1 MLESAEKCQ
10 FSFELMKEL
19 DGHCVSTLWD
29 GKKGLGLPN
38 YEDWARIKIFHKF
51 LRLFYE
57 AIMRFSGSLYVTCNM
72 YIQEVYGIQLHLQEY
87 SDSDNYVLSSMPGK
101 MMSKYN
107 KYWGDLDKVNVLLL
121 YLIHNPSWGHWNI
134 GSKMFL
140 VLSNVLI

>member
-1 MLESAEKCQ
+1 
-10 FSFELMKEL
+10 
-19 DGHCVSTLWD
+19 
-29 GKKGLGLPN
+29 
-38 YEDWARIKIFHKF
+38 
-51 LRLFYE
+51 
-57 AIMRFSGSLYVTCNM
+57 M